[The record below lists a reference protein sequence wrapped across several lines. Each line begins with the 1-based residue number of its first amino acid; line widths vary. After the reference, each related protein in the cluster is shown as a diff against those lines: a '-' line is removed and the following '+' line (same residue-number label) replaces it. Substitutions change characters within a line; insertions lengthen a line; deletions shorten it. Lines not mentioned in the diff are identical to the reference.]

1 MHAQTF
7 WKNYGSLVPVLVLLV
22 AFAGTAWTYKIKARQ
37 AGISLF
43 LIAAIER
50 SDTQEAAQALNQGA
64 SPDTAEDNNY
74 TCLMHET
81 EHGSIPIVKLLLAH
95 GADVTQ
101 RDKTGKTAL
110 MYARE
115 RNQPKIASLLQQAG
129 AKQ

>member
-1 MHAQTF
+1 MRMQTF
-7 WKNYGSLVPVLVLLV
+7 WKSYGPLLPVLVLLI
-22 AFAGTAWTYKIKARQ
+22 AFAGTAWVYKVKARQ

-50 SDTQEAAQALNQGA
+50 SDVQQAAQALDQGA
-64 SPDTAEDNNY
+64 SPNTAEEGNY

-81 EHGSIPIVKLLLAH
+81 EHGSVPIVKLLLAH
-95 GADVTQ
+95 DADVTQ

-110 MYARE
+110 IYARE
-115 RNQPKIASLLQQAG
+115 RNQKEIASLLEQAG